1 MKLVMTA
8 ISALNLT
15 LQTRIMSMQPNTD
28 LTLLRVYQKHKTD
41 NNSIACSSSLRV
53 YKIPLQSLCVFIGS
67 YNLTY
72 VKEKIIA
79 SNYSLEVVH
88 AFSTIHPM
96 HLKLACS
103 RRMARLINLVRQ
115 YQISFYI
122 SIPAYSTSTD
132 TFHISL
138 SHPLQVFHQSS
149 MSGLH
154 FLLELVPYFETRGLI
169 VLFLHD

>member
-79 SNYSLEVVH
+79 SSYRTRSGACIQYYS
-88 AFSTIHPM
+88 SY
-96 HLKLACS
+96 ACQTC
-103 RRMARLINLVRQ
+103 M
-115 YQISFYI
+115 F
-122 SIPAYSTSTD
+122 
-132 TFHISL
+132 
-138 SHPLQVFHQSS
+138 
-149 MSGLH
+149 
-154 FLLELVPYFETRGLI
+154 
-169 VLFLHD
+169 